1 MKTLADY
8 VAAAKAVVEDVP
20 PATVLSEGHLLLD
33 VREAAELG
41 AEGTLEGALHVPR
54 GLLEAKAD
62 PASPVRDE
70 RLVAALEA
78 GETIDVF
85 CAVGARGALA
95 AKTLGEMG
103 YRARNV
109 EGGMKAW
116 KEAGLPVVAD
126 R

>member
-8 VAAAKAVVEDVP
+8 VSAAKAATEQVE
-20 PATVLSEGHLLLD
+20 PASASADGNLLLD

-41 AEGTLEGALHVPR
+41 AEGAIEGALHVPR

-70 RLVAALEA
+70 RLVAARES
-78 GETIDVF
+78 GETVDVF
-85 CAVGARGALA
+85 CAVGARGAMA
-95 AKTLGEMG
+95 AQTLGEMG

-109 EGGMKAW
+109 AGGLKAW
-116 KEAGLPVVAD
+116 KEAGLPVATD
-126 R
+126 G

>member
-8 VAAAKAVVEDVP
+8 VAEAKEATEQIEPQRAAGEDN
-20 PATVLSEGHLLLD
+20 LMLD

-41 AEGTLEGALHVPR
+41 AEGAIEGALHIPR

-70 RLVAALEA
+70 RLVEAREA
-78 GETIDVF
+78 GTTIDVF

-95 AKTLGEMG
+95 AKTLDEMG

-109 EGGMKAW
+109 AGGLKAW
-116 KEAGLPVVAD
+116 KAAGLPVTTD
-126 R
+126 S